1 MSKIL
6 NTSGEF
12 YFAIFGEYSIA
23 TYRWMDNESFRKE
36 FLEKRKD
43 KEERRLRNNIER
55 KRRLK
60 ESV

>member
-23 TYRWMDNESFRKE
+23 TYIF
-36 FLEKRKD
+36 
-43 KEERRLRNNIER
+43 
-55 KRRLK
+55 
-60 ESV
+60 